1 MKKLFLFLVTF
12 VLMGQFAYSQK
23 QQEIVYLKNGSVI
36 RGTVIEQVP
45 NKSIKVQTADGS
57 IFVYQMNEVEKMTK
71 ETSKNTSG
79 TISVFQDSN
88 ITGYRGFVDFGYTVG
103 LGDYGVGR
111 IELTTSH
118 GYQFNP
124 YFFAGIGTGI
134 HYYVQGVNTPLI
146 PFFADLRGNFLEGP
160 VVPFIGLKLGY
171 SCSIDDGFYGEGF
184 YAAPSAGVKFM
195 LGNRSAINLSFG
207 YSAQKS
213 DGINMGGFSIKAG
226 IEF

>member
-1 MKKLFLFLVTF
+1 MKKLFLFLVAF

-134 HYYVQGVNTPLI
+134 HYYVQGVNT
-146 PFFADLRGNFLEGP
+146 
-160 VVPFIGLKLGY
+160 V
-171 SCSIDDGFYGEGF
+171 SI
-184 YAAPSAGVKFM
+184 
-195 LGNRSAINLSFG
+195 N
-207 YSAQKS
+207 
-213 DGINMGGFSIKAG
+213 
-226 IEF
+226 

>member
-1 MKKLFLFLVTF
+1 MCMFMLGCMISVYAQS
-12 VLMGQFAYSQK
+12 GQT
-23 QQEIVYLKNGSVI
+23 ETVYLKNGSI
-36 RGTVIEQVP
+36 IKGKVIEMVP
-45 NKSIKVQTADGS
+45 DKEIKVQTSDGS
-57 IFVYQMNEVEKMTK
+57 LFVYRMDEVDKVVK
-71 ETSKNTSG
+71 ESSKKESKN
-79 TISVFQDSN
+79 VVDSFKFPVDASAYDLQ
-88 ITGYRGFVDFGYTVG
+88 GFRGMVEFAYIAGSFDAP
-103 LGDYGVGR
+103 
-111 IELTTSH
+111 ELTLSL